1 MKILDSLYN
10 MHLKTKEY
18 TPIVLGE
25 DKTLKYKDKVWHFP
39 KGTTILD
46 CDDEEMAK
54 VLYMNWLVDK
64 AYRGGKIT
72 SEQIRTTVERAYNYK
87 EITYEQTNLGFNR

>member
-10 MHLKTKEY
+10 MSLLVKDYDFK
-18 TPIVLGE
+18 VLE
-25 DKTLKYKDKVWHFP
+25 ENKVYKYKDKEWHVP
-39 KGTTILD
+39 KGSTVYDIE
-46 CDDEEMAK
+46 DDEYSK
-54 VLYMNWLVDK
+54 VLYMNYLVDK

-87 EITYEQTNLGFNR
+87 EITYEQTNINFNR